1 MNFRNQ
7 TKEDIRTLFQLVRAA
22 EHKVETL
29 REEMAAEFVKRDDD
43 IVTVRTEALKTR
55 NAFENIEKHLKD
67 VEEYVSTQTDV
78 VAAII
83 LACGLREDGKLEK
96 AYGQIQREREK
107 LHEIAVKD
115 INGKVKEFKFVERT
129 PELTLFPVES
139 CSSFPKDKTSKT
151 PEKAADW
158 VNGVEAAKMLG
169 WQTCSSEKLLRARIS
184 FRQAAKN
191 KPLSVNVKSVKDY
204 IARRKPRRR
213 ETSGK

>member
-1 MNFRNQ
+1 MRFRNQ
-7 TKEDIRTLFQLVRAA
+7 TKEDIATLFQLVRAA

-29 REEMAAEFVKRDDD
+29 RDEMAAEFVKNNK
-43 IVTVRTEALKTR
+43 KTSDHQ
-55 NAFENIEKHLKD
+55 AETSAK
-67 VEEYVSTQTDV
+67 
-78 VAAII
+78 
-83 LACGLREDGKLEK
+83 LAEIDKRLEKLE
-96 AYGQIQREREK
+96 
-107 LHEIAVKD
+107 
-115 INGKVKEFKFVERT
+115 RT
-129 PELTLFPVES
+129 PTSPELTLFPVES
-139 CSSFPKDKTSKT
+139 CSSFPKNETSKT

-204 IARRKPRRR
+204 IARRKSRRR